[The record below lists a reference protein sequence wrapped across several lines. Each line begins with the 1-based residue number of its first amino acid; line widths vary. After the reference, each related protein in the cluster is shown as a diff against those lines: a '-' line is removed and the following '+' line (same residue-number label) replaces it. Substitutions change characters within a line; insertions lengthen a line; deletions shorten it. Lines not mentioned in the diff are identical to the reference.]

1 MGGKD
6 KRASRKGAVVSKD
19 EFAEYGHDANERH
32 GDDECRDANESR
44 IAGECRDA
52 NEGGIAGE
60 RCGANEGGPVDGERD
75 GRRAAR
81 GGKGSHG
88 GCEIDKNDAAHKKG
102 ATNDG
107 SAVHRGVADGDAVD
121 VAAGNAADV
130 AARATVDVAVAAAGA
145 TVDAAAAAVVT
156 DADVAAG
163 DTADIAVDAAAAS
176 ATVDAAAAAD
186 AVDVAAA
193 GTSTDADA
201 AAAAVATTDATAD
214 DAKARRR
221 AHRAAVR
228 AQLRQQGAFGQQ
240 GSAWGGLPY
249 SDALLQEGLEHARII
264 AEKRINGTPR
274 TAEDWLDNNAE
285 VNLALLAKAGRL
297 ARECLIEAH
306 LDAVYAA
313 TKGYKRLFEAHDLGA
328 EYHRAVRLAVE
339 DSIDK
344 FNLSEGHVLN
354 SWVST
359 NKKPVERRLC
369 ECYAQKTALRSEH
382 EARKYFTIIKA
393 YRKLEDSLQGAR
405 RPTED
410 ELLEALAEYTATRGL
425 GREAMLDILDRGS
438 DGVHRVVFSA
448 ASPRDRE
455 AASASACAS
464 VVPVAKLA
472 AGAAD
477 VVSVVDTIHGA
488 EDAGAEAVAEAGC
501 TARTE
506 NTAEENR
513 VALSAGGVG
522 ATRVA
527 NVAEKQ
533 CAVRIESAAGSASS
547 AGDSVVHD
555 SDALIFRNGV
565 EQDMTP
571 VERAVYRARI
581 APIIDAGARLQTL
594 AKTAEGIRISCGLP
608 MMQADRVRR
617 IELRLRERFVLGGEL
632 GVYSGAETSTWLR
645 QERSRLHSDYWL
657 LDLLA
662 LRLAE
667 MLPKQSAAPKA
678 KAKVKAAPT
687 DAFSPSPSARAMGV
701 SRDDCYSMLL
711 PMAVKTDDLSGKNG
725 NGYAKALWE
734 NKKLS
739 EDAAEKE
746 GCLQAYKEYLENP
759 LAVVRGKMLARVPE
773 EVFPEEDS
781 WRVLLWHFFFDE
793 ATDTEIEEF
802 VAALKDALIHDAAVT
817 GSSEYVVSTA
827 RAYVVKRLLAS
838 AAARGDGWDRALE
851 HMLGLMLCWMF
862 DVECADDE
870 SVAFANDGLLTGGGV
885 ASARKKSKAGRV
897 LSFDAYIVD
906 GPAHIDLEEGRELRV
921 HPWLRPRVGIGHAFE
936 KDECRQLGCRRA
948 EFSGEKAWGVLNL
961 PGQQECLALGANGRA
976 QDPVSR
982 EHAFLLYAGSDSQRK
997 EKGWLAFD
1005 LASTNGTLIARSNA
1019 DGSMSNVIV
1028 GFGANNYADARAL
1041 SFGAACAGDEQLLRE
1056 AARRAGAAV
1065 QMHGACIMPGDTLV
1079 FGFAVVEDA
1088 NGVVSF
1094 GARNGALCLR
1104 VREA

>member
-6 KRASRKGAVVSKD
+6 KRASRKGAAVSKD

-52 NEGGIAGE
+52 NEGGIAAE
-60 RCGANEGGPVDGERD
+60 CCGANEGGPVDGERD

-88 GCEIDKNDAAHKKG
+88 GCEIDKNDAAHEKG

-107 SAVHRGVADGDAVD
+107 SAAHRGAAAGGAVD

-130 AARATVDVAVAAAGA
+130 A
-145 TVDAAAAAVVT
+145 VDAAARAT
-156 DADVAAG
+156 ADV
-163 DTADIAVDAAAAS
+163 AVDAAAAS
-176 ATVDAAAAAD
+176 ATAD
-186 AVDVAAA
+186 AD
-193 GTSTDADA
+193 T
-201 AAAAVATTDATAD
+201 AAVADATTDAAAD

-228 AQLRQQGAFGQQ
+228 AQRRQQGALGQQ
-240 GSAWGGLPY
+240 CSEWGGLPY
-249 SDALLQEGLEHARII
+249 SDALLQEGLEHARVI
-264 AEKRINGTPR
+264 AEKRINGSPR
-274 TAEDWLDNNAE
+274 AAEDWLDNNAE
-285 VNLALLAKAGRL
+285 VKLAMLARAGRL

-313 TKGYKRLFEAHDLGA
+313 TKGYRRLFEAHDLGA

-344 FNLSEGHVLN
+344 FDLSEGHVLN

-448 ASPRDRE
+448 ASPRDRG
-455 AASASACAS
+455 AVSASACAS

-472 AGAAD
+472 ADAAD
-477 VVSVVDTIHGA
+477 VVSVVDTMHGA

-501 TARTE
+501 AARTKS
-506 NTAEENR
+506 TAEENR

-533 CAVRIESAAGSASS
+533 CTVRIESAAGSASMAS
-547 AGDSVVHD
+547 DSVVHD
-555 SDALIFRNGV
+555 SDALIFRNGI

-581 APIIDAGARLQTL
+581 APIIDADARLQTL
-594 AKTAEGIRISCGLP
+594 AKTAEGIRVSCGLP
-608 MMQADRVRR
+608 MMQVDRVRR

-667 MLPKQSAAPKA
+667 MLPKQSTPSKAKTQAKA
-678 KAKVKAAPT
+678 KAKVEFAPA
-687 DAFSPSPSARAMGV
+687 DAFASSSGARIVGV
-701 SRDDCYSMLL
+701 TRDDCYSMLL
-711 PMAVKTDDLSGKNG
+711 PLAVKTDDLSGKNG

-746 GCLQAYKEYLENP
+746 GRLQAYEDYLENP
-759 LAVVRGKMLARVPE
+759 LAVVRANVLAREPGE
-773 EVFPEEDS
+773 AFPEEDS
-781 WRVLLWHFFFDE
+781 WHGLLWHFFFDE

-817 GSSEYVVSTA
+817 GSSEYVASTA

-851 HMLGLMLCWMF
+851 HALGLMLCWMF

-870 SVAFANDGLLTGGGV
+870 SVALANDGLLTGGGV
-885 ASARKKSKAGRV
+885 APSRKKPKAGRV
-897 LSFDAYIVD
+897 LSFDAYVVD
-906 GPAHIDLEEGRELRV
+906 GPARIDLEEGRELRV

-948 EFSGEKAWGVLNL
+948 EFSGEEAWGAMNL
-961 PGQQECLALGANGRA
+961 PGQQECLAGGANGRA

-1005 LASTNGTLIARSNA
+1005 LASTNGTLIVRSNA

-1028 GFGANNYADARAL
+1028 GFGANNYADVRAL

>member
-1 MGGKD
+1 MGSKD
-6 KRASRKGAVVSKD
+6 KRASREGAVVSKD
-19 EFAEYGHDANERH
+19 EFAEYEHGANESH
-32 GDDECRDANESR
+32 GDDECRDANE
-44 IAGECRDA
+44 
-52 NEGGIAGE
+52 
-60 RCGANEGGPVDGERD
+60 DG
-75 GRRAAR
+75 
-81 GGKGSHG
+81 
-88 GCEIDKNDAAHKKG
+88 
-102 ATNDG
+102 
-107 SAVHRGVADGDAVD
+107 
-121 VAAGNAADV
+121 
-130 AARATVDVAVAAAGA
+130 AAAGKA
-145 TVDAAAAAVVT
+145 T
-156 DADVAAG
+156 
-163 DTADIAVDAAAAS
+163 
-176 ATVDAAAAAD
+176 
-186 AVDVAAA
+186 
-193 GTSTDADA
+193 ADA
-201 AAAAVATTDATAD
+201 AAAAGKAKADAAAAED
-214 DAKARRR
+214 ANAKARRR
-221 AHRAAVR
+221 AHRAAIR
-228 AQLRQQGAFGQQ
+228 AQRRQRGAFGQQ
-240 GSAWGGLPY
+240 GSEWGGLPY
-249 SDALLQEGLEHARII
+249 SDALLQEGLEHARVI
-264 AEKRINGTPR
+264 AEKRISGAPR

-382 EARKYFTIIKA
+382 EARKYFAIIKA

-410 ELLEALAEYTATRGL
+410 ELLEALAEHTATRGL
-425 GREAMLDILDRGS
+425 SREAMLDILDRGS
-438 DGVHRVVFSA
+438 DGVHRVAFSA
-448 ASPRDRE
+448 APPCGRG
-455 AASASACAS
+455 AAPAAARAS
-464 VVPVAKLA
+464 VVPAAKLA
-472 AGAAD
+472 AGAMDA
-477 VVSVVDTIHGA
+477 VSVVDTINGA
-488 EDAGAEAVAEAGC
+488 EDADAAGFVDAERARQTSGAETAAVEGCVAGS
-501 TARTE
+501 E
-506 NTAEENR
+506 
-513 VALSAGGVG
+513 G
-522 ATRVA
+522 
-527 NVAEKQ
+527 
-533 CAVRIESAAGSASS
+533 AAGSASMGGEP
-547 AGDSVVHD
+547 AVHD
-555 SDALIFRNGV
+555 SDALIFRNGI

-571 VERAVYRARI
+571 LERAVYKARL
-581 APIIDAGARLQTL
+581 APIVDADARLQTL
-594 AKTAEGIRISCGLP
+594 AKTAEGIRVSCGLP

-667 MLPKQSAAPKA
+667 MLPKQSALSRA
-678 KAKVKAAPT
+678 KTKSTAEAKVNDASAARPQIV
-687 DAFSPSPSARAMGV
+687 GV
-701 SRDDCYSMLL
+701 TRDDCYSMLL

-746 GCLQAYKEYLENP
+746 GCLQAYEEYLENP
-759 LAVVRGKMLARVPE
+759 LVVVRGKMLARVPGE
-773 EVFPEEDS
+773 AFSEEDP
-781 WRVLLWHFFFDE
+781 WHVLLWHFFFDE
-793 ATDTEIEEF
+793 ATDAEIEEF

-817 GSSEYVVSTA
+817 GSSEYVASTA

-838 AAARGDGWDRALE
+838 AAARGDDWNRALE
-851 HMLGLMLCWMF
+851 HALGLMLCWMF

-870 SVAFANDGLLTGGGV
+870 SVALANDGLLTGGGV
-885 ASARKKSKAGRV
+885 APSRKKPKAGRV

-906 GPAHIDLEEGRELRV
+906 GPARIDLEEGRELRV

-948 EFSGEKAWGVLNL
+948 EFSGEKAWGAMNL

-982 EHAFLLYAGSDSQRK
+982 EHALLLYAGSEPQGK
-997 EKGWLAFD
+997 EKGWLVFD
-1005 LASTNGTLIARSNA
+1005 LASTNGTLIVRSNA
-1019 DGSMSNVIV
+1019 DGSMSNVIA

-1041 SFGAACAGDEQLLRE
+1041 SFGPACAGMSCFC
-1056 AARRAGAAV
+1056 ARW
-1065 QMHGACIMPGDTLV
+1065 PGV
-1079 FGFAVVEDA
+1079 RVRRFRCAE
-1088 NGVVSF
+1088 
-1094 GARNGALCLR
+1094 RALCLVIR
-1104 VREA
+1104 SCSALP

>member
-1 MGGKD
+1 M
-6 KRASRKGAVVSKD
+6 RKGAVVSKD
-19 EFAEYGHDANERH
+19 EFAEYEHGANESH
-32 GDDECRDANESR
+32 GDDERRDANE
-44 IAGECRDA
+44 
-52 NEGGIAGE
+52 
-60 RCGANEGGPVDGERD
+60 DG
-75 GRRAAR
+75 
-81 GGKGSHG
+81 
-88 GCEIDKNDAAHKKG
+88 
-102 ATNDG
+102 
-107 SAVHRGVADGDAVD
+107 
-121 VAAGNAADV
+121 VAAGEAAADV
-130 AARATVDVAVAAAGA
+130 AAADDAVAGANAGEGA
-145 TVDAAAAAVVT
+145 NESAAAAE
-156 DADVAAG
+156 
-163 DTADIAVDAAAAS
+163 
-176 ATVDAAAAAD
+176 
-186 AVDVAAA
+186 
-193 GTSTDADA
+193 
-201 AAAAVATTDATAD
+201 

-221 AHRAAVR
+221 AHRAAIR
-228 AQLRQQGAFGQQ
+228 AQRRQRGAFGQQ
-240 GSAWGGLPY
+240 GSEWGGLPY
-249 SDALLQEGLEHARII
+249 SDALLQEGLEHARVI
-264 AEKRINGTPR
+264 AEKRISGAPR

-382 EARKYFTIIKA
+382 EARKYFAIIKA

-410 ELLEALAEYTATRGL
+410 ELLEALAEHTATRGL
-425 GREAMLDILDRGS
+425 SREAMLDILDRGS
-438 DGVHRVVFSA
+438 DGVHRVAFSA
-448 ASPRDRE
+448 ASPCGRG
-455 AASASACAS
+455 AAPAAARAS
-464 VVPVAKLA
+464 VVSAAKLA

-477 VVSVVDTIHGA
+477 AVSVVDTINGA
-488 EDAGAEAVAEAGC
+488 EGADAAGFADAERARRASGAETAAVEGCVAG
-501 TARTE
+501 
-506 NTAEENR
+506 
-513 VALSAGGVG
+513 S
-522 ATRVA
+522 
-527 NVAEKQ
+527 
-533 CAVRIESAAGSASS
+533 ESAAGSASM
-547 AGDSVVHD
+547 GGELVVHD
-555 SDALIFRNGV
+555 SDALIFRNGI

-571 VERAVYRARI
+571 LERAVYKARI
-581 APIIDAGARLQTL
+581 APVIDAAARLQTL
-594 AKTAEGIRISCGLP
+594 AKTAEGIRVSCGLP

-667 MLPKQSAAPKA
+667 MLPKQSAPSRAKTKFTAEA
-678 KAKVKAAPT
+678 KANDGSAARPQT
-687 DAFSPSPSARAMGV
+687 VGV
-701 SRDDCYSMLL
+701 TRDDCYSMLL

-746 GCLQAYKEYLENP
+746 GRLQAYEEYLENP
-759 LAVVRGKMLARVPE
+759 LAVVQGKVLARVPGE
-773 EVFPEEDS
+773 AFSEEDP
-781 WRVLLWHFFFDE
+781 WHVLLWHFFFDE

-817 GSSEYVVSTA
+817 GSSEYVASTA

-851 HMLGLMLCWMF
+851 HALGLMLCWMF

-870 SVAFANDGLLTGGGV
+870 SVALANDGLLTGGGV
-885 ASARKKSKAGRV
+885 APSRKKPKAGRV

-906 GPAHIDLEEGRELRV
+906 GPARIDLEEGRELRV

-948 EFSGEKAWGVLNL
+948 EFSGEKAWGAMNL

-982 EHAFLLYAGSDSQRK
+982 EHALLLYAGSEPQGK
-997 EKGWLAFD
+997 EKGWLVFD
-1005 LASTNGTLIARSNA
+1005 LASTNGTLIVRSNA
-1019 DGSMSNVIV
+1019 DGSMSNVIA

-1041 SFGAACAGDEQLLRE
+1041 SFGPACAGDELLLHE
-1056 AARRAGAAV
+1056 VARRAGAAV
-1065 QMHGACIMPGDTLV
+1065 QMRGACIMSGDTLV
-1079 FGFAVVEDA
+1079 FGFAVMEDA

>member
-1 MGGKD
+1 MSGKD

-19 EFAEYGHDANERH
+19 EFAEYEHGVNERH
-32 GDDECRDANESR
+32 GE
-44 IAGECRDA
+44 GECRDA
-52 NEGGIAGE
+52 NEGAAATAAMVNASAVNDVVAGANVGE
-60 RCGANEGGPVDGERD
+60 GANE
-75 GRRAAR
+75 
-81 GGKGSHG
+81 S
-88 GCEIDKNDAAHKKG
+88 
-102 ATNDG
+102 
-107 SAVHRGVADGDAVD
+107 
-121 VAAGNAADV
+121 
-130 AARATVDVAVAAAGA
+130 
-145 TVDAAAAAVVT
+145 AAAAE
-156 DADVAAG
+156 
-163 DTADIAVDAAAAS
+163 
-176 ATVDAAAAAD
+176 
-186 AVDVAAA
+186 
-193 GTSTDADA
+193 
-201 AAAAVATTDATAD
+201 

-221 AHRAAVR
+221 AYRAAVR
-228 AQLRQQGAFGQQ
+228 AQRRQQGPFGQQ
-240 GSAWGGLPY
+240 GSEWGGLPY
-249 SDALLQEGLEHARII
+249 SDALLQEGLEHARVI
-264 AEKRINGTPR
+264 AEKRISGAPR
-274 TAEDWLDNNAE
+274 AAEDWIDNNAE
-285 VNLALLAKAGRL
+285 VRLAMLAKAGRL

-306 LDAVYAA
+306 LDAAYAA

-344 FNLSEGHVLN
+344 FNLSENHVLN

-382 EARKYFTIIKA
+382 EARKYFAIIKA
-393 YRKLEDSLQGAR
+393 YRKLEDSLQGVR

-425 GREAMLDILDRGS
+425 SREAMLDILDRGS

-448 ASPRDRE
+448 VSPCGRV
-455 AASASACAS
+455 AASAGARAS
-464 VVPVAKLA
+464 VVPAAKLA
-472 AGAAD
+472 VGAAD
-477 VVSVVDTIHGA
+477 VVSVVNTIHDVEGA
-488 EDAGAEAVAEAGC
+488 DVVGSASAAQDRWVLDAEAGAETECVAGFE
-501 TARTE
+501 
-506 NTAEENR
+506 
-513 VALSAGGVG
+513 SAPCFES
-522 ATRVA
+522 AT
-527 NVAEKQ
+527 NVAGTAGLDESEVDAGFVGRAGLTDGTGASTSAKMAN
-533 CAVRIESAAGSASS
+533 AVNSSALGDAKTVAGSASM
-547 AGDSVVHD
+547 GGESVVHD
-555 SDALIFRNGV
+555 SDALIFRNGI

-571 VERAVYRARI
+571 VERSVYRARI
-581 APIIDAGARLQTL
+581 APVIDVDARLQTL
-594 AKTAEGIRISCGLP
+594 AKTAEGIRVSCGLP

-667 MLPKQSAAPKA
+667 MLPKQSATPKA
-678 KAKVKAAPT
+678 KATPG
-687 DAFSPSPSARAMGV
+687 DASSPSARVMGV
-701 SRDDCYSMLL
+701 TRDDCYSMLL
-711 PMAVKTDDLSGKNG
+711 PLAVKTDDLSGKNG

-746 GCLQAYKEYLENP
+746 GRLQVYEDYLENP
-759 LAVVRGKMLARVPE
+759 LAAVRANVLARVPGE
-773 EVFPEEDS
+773 AFPEEDS
-781 WRVLLWHFFFDE
+781 WHVLLWHFFFDE

-817 GSSEYVVSTA
+817 GSSEYVASTA
-827 RAYVVKRLLAS
+827 RAYVVKRLLTS

-851 HMLGLMLCWMF
+851 HALGLMLCWMF

-870 SVAFANDGLLTGGGV
+870 SVALANDGLLTGGGV
-885 ASARKKSKAGRV
+885 APSRGRPKAGRV

-906 GPAHIDLEEGRELRV
+906 GPARIDLEEGRELRV

-948 EFSGEKAWGVLNL
+948 EFSGEEAWGAMNL

-982 EHAFLLYAGSDSQRK
+982 EHALVLYTGNEPQEK

-1005 LASTNGTLIARSNA
+1005 LTSTNGTLIVRSNA
-1019 DGSMSNVIV
+1019 DGSVSNVVV

-1041 SFGAACAGDEQLLRE
+1041 SFGSACSGDEQLLRE
-1056 AARRAGAAV
+1056 VARRAGASV
-1065 QMHGACIMPGDTLV
+1065 QTHGACIMPGDTLV
-1079 FGFAVVEDA
+1079 FGFAVVEDV
-1088 NGVVSF
+1088 NGAVSF

>member
-1 MGGKD
+1 MDSKD
-6 KRASRKGAVVSKD
+6 KKASREGAVVSKD
-19 EFAEYGHDANERH
+19 EFAEYEHGANESH
-32 GDDECRDANESR
+32 GDDECRDANE
-44 IAGECRDA
+44 D
-52 NEGGIAGE
+52 
-60 RCGANEGGPVDGERD
+60 GA
-75 GRRAAR
+75 
-81 GGKGSHG
+81 
-88 GCEIDKNDAAHKKG
+88 
-102 ATNDG
+102 
-107 SAVHRGVADGDAVD
+107 
-121 VAAGNAADV
+121 AAGKAAADV
-130 AARATVDVAVAAAGA
+130 AAAAGKAASDVATADGAVAGA
-145 TVDAAAAAVVT
+145 NAGEGANESAAAAE
-156 DADVAAG
+156 
-163 DTADIAVDAAAAS
+163 
-176 ATVDAAAAAD
+176 
-186 AVDVAAA
+186 
-193 GTSTDADA
+193 
-201 AAAAVATTDATAD
+201 

-221 AHRAAVR
+221 AHRATIR
-228 AQLRQQGAFGQQ
+228 AQRRQRGAFGQQ
-240 GSAWGGLPY
+240 GSEWGGLPY
-249 SDALLQEGLEHARII
+249 SDALLQEGLEHARVI
-264 AEKRINGTPR
+264 AEKRISGAPR

-382 EARKYFTIIKA
+382 EARKYFAIIKA
-393 YRKLEDSLQGAR
+393 YRKLEDLLQGAR

-410 ELLEALAEYTATRGL
+410 ELLEALAEHTATRGL
-425 GREAMLDILDRGS
+425 SREAMLDILDRGS
-438 DGVHRVVFSA
+438 DGVHRVAFSA
-448 ASPRDRE
+448 APPCGRG
-455 AASASACAS
+455 AAPAAARAS
-464 VVPVAKLA
+464 VVPAAKLA

-477 VVSVVDTIHGA
+477 AVSVVDTINGA
-488 EDAGAEAVAEAGC
+488 EDADAAGFADAERARRASGAETAAAEGYVAGSEG
-501 TARTE
+501 
-506 NTAEENR
+506 
-513 VALSAGGVG
+513 
-522 ATRVA
+522 
-527 NVAEKQ
+527 
-533 CAVRIESAAGSASS
+533 AAGSASM
-547 AGDSVVHD
+547 GGEPVVHD
-555 SDALIFRNGV
+555 SDALIFRNGI

-571 VERAVYRARI
+571 LERAVYKARL
-581 APIIDAGARLQTL
+581 APIVDADAHLQTL
-594 AKTAEGIRISCGLP
+594 AKTAEGIRVSCGLP

-667 MLPKQSAAPKA
+667 MLPKQSAPSRAKTKSTVEA
-678 KAKVKAAPT
+678 KANDASAARPQT
-687 DAFSPSPSARAMGV
+687 VGV
-701 SRDDCYSMLL
+701 TRDDCYSMLL
-711 PMAVKTDDLSGKNG
+711 SMAVKTDDLSGKNG

-746 GCLQAYKEYLENP
+746 GCLQAYEEYLENP
-759 LAVVRGKMLARVPE
+759 LAVVQGKMLARVPGE
-773 EVFPEEDS
+773 ALSEEDP
-781 WRVLLWHFFFDE
+781 WHMLLWHFFFDE

-802 VAALKDALIHDAAVT
+802 VAALKGALIHDAAVT
-817 GSSEYVVSTA
+817 GSSEYVASTA

-851 HMLGLMLCWMF
+851 HALGLMLCWMF

-870 SVAFANDGLLTGGGV
+870 SVALANDGLLTGGGV

-906 GPAHIDLEEGRELRV
+906 GPTHIDLEEGRELRV

-936 KDECRQLGCRRA
+936 KDECRQLGCRRV
-948 EFSGEKAWGVLNL
+948 EFSGEEVWGVLNL

-1005 LASTNGTLIARSNA
+1005 LASTNGTLIVRSNA
-1019 DGSMSNVIV
+1019 DGSMSNVIA

-1041 SFGAACAGDEQLLRE
+1041 SFGPACAGDELLLRE
-1056 AARRAGAAV
+1056 AARRAGAAI

>member
-1 MGGKD
+1 MAPFFKTLALAFLAAVLSSVKRYEHLTRAFNRFSCDVWHAAQITMDGKD
-6 KRASRKGAVVSKD
+6 KKASREGAVVSKD
-19 EFAEYGHDANERH
+19 EFAEYGHGANESH
-32 GDDECRDANESR
+32 GDDECCDANE
-44 IAGECRDA
+44 
-52 NEGGIAGE
+52 
-60 RCGANEGGPVDGERD
+60 DG
-75 GRRAAR
+75 
-81 GGKGSHG
+81 
-88 GCEIDKNDAAHKKG
+88 
-102 ATNDG
+102 
-107 SAVHRGVADGDAVD
+107 
-121 VAAGNAADV
+121 
-130 AARATVDVAVAAAGA
+130 AAAGK
-145 TVDAAAAAVVT
+145 
-156 DADVAAG
+156 
-163 DTADIAVDAAAAS
+163 AAS
-176 ATVDAAAAAD
+176 
-186 AVDVAAA
+186 DVAAA
-193 GTSTDADA
+193 AGKAAADA
-201 AAAAVATTDATAD
+201 AAADDAVVGANVGEGANESAAAD
-214 DAKARRR
+214 EDAKARRR
-221 AHRAAVR
+221 AHRAAIR
-228 AQLRQQGAFGQQ
+228 AQRRQRGAFGQQ
-240 GSAWGGLPY
+240 GSEWGGLPY
-249 SDALLQEGLEHARII
+249 SDALLQEGLEHARVI
-264 AEKRINGTPR
+264 AEKRISGAPR

-313 TKGYKRLFEAHDLGA
+313 TKGYKRLFEAHDLGT

-382 EARKYFTIIKA
+382 EARKYFAIIKA

-410 ELLEALAEYTATRGL
+410 ELLEALAEHTATRGL
-425 GREAMLDILDRGS
+425 SRKAMLDILDRGS
-438 DGVHRVVFSA
+438 DGVHRVAFSA
-448 ASPRDRE
+448 APPCGRGVAP
-455 AASASACAS
+455 AAARAS
-464 VVPVAKLA
+464 VVSAAKLA

-477 VVSVVDTIHGA
+477 AVSVVDTINGA
-488 EDAGAEAVAEAGC
+488 EDADAVGFADAERARRASDAETAAVEGCVAGS
-501 TARTE
+501 E
-506 NTAEENR
+506 
-513 VALSAGGVG
+513 G
-522 ATRVA
+522 
-527 NVAEKQ
+527 
-533 CAVRIESAAGSASS
+533 AAGSASM
-547 AGDSVVHD
+547 GGEPVVHD
-555 SDALIFRNGV
+555 SDALIFRNGI

-571 VERAVYRARI
+571 LERAVYKARI
-581 APIIDAGARLQTL
+581 APIVDADASLQTL
-594 AKTAEGIRISCGLP
+594 AKTAEGIRVSCGLP

-617 IELRLRERFVLGGEL
+617 LELRLRERFVLGGEL

-667 MLPKQSAAPKA
+667 MLPKQSALSRA
-678 KAKVKAAPT
+678 KTKSTVEAKVNDASAARPQT
-687 DAFSPSPSARAMGV
+687 VGV
-701 SRDDCYSMLL
+701 TRDDCYSMLL
-711 PMAVKTDDLSGKNG
+711 PTAVKTDDLSGKNG

-746 GCLQAYKEYLENP
+746 DCLQAYEEYLENP
-759 LAVVRGKMLARVPE
+759 LAVVRGKMLARVPGE
-773 EVFPEEDS
+773 AFSEEDP

-817 GSSEYVVSTA
+817 GSSEYVASTA
-827 RAYVVKRLLAS
+827 RAYVVKRLLTS
-838 AAARGDGWDRALE
+838 AAARGDDWDRVLE
-851 HMLGLMLCWMF
+851 HALGLMLCWMF

-870 SVAFANDGLLTGGGV
+870 SVAIANDGLLTGGGV
-885 ASARKKSKAGRV
+885 APSRKKPKAGRV

-906 GPAHIDLEEGRELRV
+906 GPARIDLEEGRELRV

-948 EFSGEKAWGVLNL
+948 EFSGEKAWGAMNL

-982 EHAFLLYAGSDSQRK
+982 EHALLLYAGSEPQGK
-997 EKGWLAFD
+997 EKGWLVFD
-1005 LASTNGTLIARSNA
+1005 LASTNGTLIVRSNA
-1019 DGSMSNVIV
+1019 DGSMSNVIA

-1041 SFGAACAGDEQLLRE
+1041 SFGPACAGDELLLRE
-1056 AARRAGAAV
+1056 VARRAGAAV
-1065 QMHGACIMPGDTLV
+1065 QMRGACIMPGDTLV
-1079 FGFAVVEDA
+1079 FGFAVMEDA

>member
-1 MGGKD
+1 MENGREVFWKMGKGCRRAACCAPYNGRKD
-6 KRASRKGAVVSKD
+6 KKASRKGVVVSKD
-19 EFAEYGHDANERH
+19 EFAEYEHDANERH
-32 GDDECRDANESR
+32 GEGDRRDANES
-44 IAGECRDA
+44 
-52 NEGGIAGE
+52 
-60 RCGANEGGPVDGERD
+60 
-75 GRRAAR
+75 
-81 GGKGSHG
+81 
-88 GCEIDKNDAAHKKG
+88 
-102 ATNDG
+102 
-107 SAVHRGVADGDAVD
+107 
-121 VAAGNAADV
+121 
-130 AARATVDVAVAAAGA
+130 
-145 TVDAAAAAVVT
+145 AAAAE
-156 DADVAAG
+156 
-163 DTADIAVDAAAAS
+163 
-176 ATVDAAAAAD
+176 
-186 AVDVAAA
+186 
-193 GTSTDADA
+193 
-201 AAAAVATTDATAD
+201 
-214 DAKARRR
+214 DAKVRRR
-221 AHRAAVR
+221 AHRAAIR
-228 AQLRQQGAFGQQ
+228 AQRRQRGTFGQQ
-240 GSAWGGLPY
+240 GSEWGGLPY
-249 SDALLQEGLEHARII
+249 SDALLQEGLEHARVI
-264 AEKRINGTPR
+264 AEKRISGAPR

-306 LDAVYAA
+306 LDAAYAA
-313 TKGYKRLFEAHDLGA
+313 TRGYKRLFEAHDLGA

-354 SWVST
+354 SWVLT

-382 EARKYFTIIKA
+382 EARKYFAIIKA

-410 ELLEALAEYTATRGL
+410 ELLEALAEHTATRGL
-425 GREAMLDILDRGS
+425 SREAMLDILDRGS

-448 ASPRDRE
+448 APPCGRG
-455 AASASACAS
+455 AAPAAARAS
-464 VVPVAKLA
+464 VVPAAKLA

-477 VVSVVDTIHGA
+477 AVSVVGTINGA
-488 EDAGAEAVAEAGC
+488 EDADAAGFADAERARRASGAETAAVEGCVAGS
-501 TARTE
+501 E
-506 NTAEENR
+506 
-513 VALSAGGVG
+513 G
-522 ATRVA
+522 
-527 NVAEKQ
+527 
-533 CAVRIESAAGSASS
+533 AAGSASMG
-547 AGDSVVHD
+547 AEPVVHD
-555 SDALIFRNGV
+555 SDALIFRNGI

-571 VERAVYRARI
+571 LERAVYKARL
-581 APIIDAGARLQTL
+581 APIVDADAHLQTL
-594 AKTAEGIRISCGLP
+594 AKTAEGIRVSCGLP
-608 MMQADRVRR
+608 MIQADRVRR

-667 MLPKQSAAPKA
+667 MFPKQSAPSRARAKSTVEA
-678 KAKVKAAPT
+678 KANDGSAARPQT
-687 DAFSPSPSARAMGV
+687 VGV
-701 SRDDCYSMLL
+701 TRDDCYSMLL

-746 GCLQAYKEYLENP
+746 GCLQAYEEYLENP
-759 LAVVRGKMLARVPE
+759 LAVVQGKMLARVPGE
-773 EVFPEEDS
+773 AFSEEDP
-781 WRVLLWHFFFDE
+781 WHMLLWHFFFDE

-817 GSSEYVVSTA
+817 GSSEYVASTA
-827 RAYVVKRLLAS
+827 RAYVVKRLLTS
-838 AAARGDGWDRALE
+838 AAVRGDGWNRALE
-851 HMLGLMLCWMF
+851 HALGLMLCWMF

-870 SVAFANDGLLTGGGV
+870 SVALANDGLLTGGGV
-885 ASARKKSKAGRV
+885 APSRKKSKAGRV

-906 GPAHIDLEEGRELRV
+906 GPARIDLEEGRELRV

-948 EFSGEKAWGVLNL
+948 EFSGEKAWGAINL

-982 EHAFLLYAGSDSQRK
+982 EHAFLLYAGSEPQGK
-997 EKGWLAFD
+997 EKGWLVFD
-1005 LASTNGTLIARSNA
+1005 LASTNGTLIVRSNA
-1019 DGSMSNVIV
+1019 DGSMSNVIA

-1041 SFGAACAGDEQLLRE
+1041 SFGPACAGDELLLRE
-1056 AARRAGAAV
+1056 VARRAGAVV
-1065 QMHGACIMPGDTLV
+1065 QMRGTCIMPGDTLV

-1094 GARNGALCLR
+1094 GARNGALCLC

>member
-1 MGGKD
+1 MDSKD
-6 KRASRKGAVVSKD
+6 KKALREGAVVSKD
-19 EFAEYGHDANERH
+19 EFAEYEHGANESH
-32 GDDECRDANESR
+32 GDDERRDANE
-44 IAGECRDA
+44 
-52 NEGGIAGE
+52 
-60 RCGANEGGPVDGERD
+60 DG
-75 GRRAAR
+75 
-81 GGKGSHG
+81 
-88 GCEIDKNDAAHKKG
+88 
-102 ATNDG
+102 
-107 SAVHRGVADGDAVD
+107 
-121 VAAGNAADV
+121 
-130 AARATVDVAVAAAGA
+130 AAAGK
-145 TVDAAAAAVVT
+145 AA
-156 DADVAAG
+156 
-163 DTADIAVDAAAAS
+163 
-176 ATVDAAAAAD
+176 
-186 AVDVAAA
+186 
-193 GTSTDADA
+193 ADA
-201 AAAAVATTDATAD
+201 AAAAAVAAADAAAAD
-214 DAKARRR
+214 DAVAGANAGEGANESAADEDAKARRR
-221 AHRAAVR
+221 AHRAAIR
-228 AQLRQQGAFGQQ
+228 AQRRQRGAFGQQ
-240 GSAWGGLPY
+240 GSEWGCLPY
-249 SDALLQEGLEHARII
+249 SDALLQEGLEHARVI
-264 AEKRINGTPR
+264 AEKRISGAPR

-382 EARKYFTIIKA
+382 EARKYFAIIKA

-410 ELLEALAEYTATRGL
+410 ELLEALAEHTATRGL
-425 GREAMLDILDRGS
+425 SRKAMLDILDRGS
-438 DGVHRVVFSA
+438 DGVHRVAFSA
-448 ASPRDRE
+448 APPCGRG
-455 AASASACAS
+455 AAPAAARAS
-464 VVPVAKLA
+464 VVPAAKLA
-472 AGAAD
+472 AGAMD
-477 VVSVVDTIHGA
+477 IVSVVGTINGA
-488 EDAGAEAVAEAGC
+488 EDADAAGFADAERARRASGAETAAV
-501 TARTE
+501 
-506 NTAEENR
+506 
-513 VALSAGGVG
+513 
-522 ATRVA
+522 
-527 NVAEKQ
+527 
-533 CAVRIESAAGSASS
+533 GSASM
-547 AGDSVVHD
+547 GGEPVVHD
-555 SDALIFRNGV
+555 SDALIFRNGI

-571 VERAVYRARI
+571 LERAVYKARL
-581 APIIDAGARLQTL
+581 APIVDADVRLQTL
-594 AKTAEGIRISCGLP
+594 AKTAEGIRVSCGLP
-608 MMQADRVRR
+608 MTQADRVRR

-667 MLPKQSAAPKA
+667 MFPKQSALSGAKTKSTAEA
-678 KAKVKAAPT
+678 KANDSSAARPQT
-687 DAFSPSPSARAMGV
+687 VGV
-701 SRDDCYSMLL
+701 TRDDCYSMLL

-746 GCLQAYKEYLENP
+746 GRLQAYEEYLENP
-759 LAVVRGKMLARVPE
+759 LAVVRGKMLARVPGE
-773 EVFPEEDS
+773 AFSEEDP
-781 WRVLLWHFFFDE
+781 WHVLLWHFFFDE

-817 GSSEYVVSTA
+817 GSSEYVASTA

-838 AAARGDGWDRALE
+838 AAARGDDWDRALE
-851 HMLGLMLCWMF
+851 HALGLMLCWMF

-870 SVAFANDGLLTGGGV
+870 SVALANDGLLTGGGV
-885 ASARKKSKAGRV
+885 APSRKKPKAGRV

-906 GPAHIDLEEGRELRV
+906 GPARIDLEEGRELRV

-948 EFSGEKAWGVLNL
+948 EFSGEKAWGAMNL

-982 EHAFLLYAGSDSQRK
+982 EHALLLYAGSEPQGK
-997 EKGWLAFD
+997 EKGWLVFD
-1005 LASTNGTLIARSNA
+1005 LASTNGTLIVRSNA
-1019 DGSMSNVIV
+1019 DGSMSNVIA

-1041 SFGAACAGDEQLLRE
+1041 SFGPACAGDELLLRE
-1056 AARRAGAAV
+1056 VARRAGAVV
-1065 QMHGACIMPGDTLV
+1065 QMRGACIMPGDTLV
-1079 FGFAVVEDA
+1079 FGFAVMEDA

>member
-1 MGGKD
+1 M
-6 KRASRKGAVVSKD
+6 SKD
-19 EFAEYGHDANERH
+19 EFAEYEHGANESH
-32 GDDECRDANESR
+32 GDDECRDANE
-44 IAGECRDA
+44 D
-52 NEGGIAGE
+52 
-60 RCGANEGGPVDGERD
+60 GA
-75 GRRAAR
+75 
-81 GGKGSHG
+81 
-88 GCEIDKNDAAHKKG
+88 
-102 ATNDG
+102 
-107 SAVHRGVADGDAVD
+107 
-121 VAAGNAADV
+121 AAGKAKADV
-130 AARATVDVAVAAAGA
+130 AAADDAVAGANAGEGA
-145 TVDAAAAAVVT
+145 NE
-156 DADVAAG
+156 
-163 DTADIAVDAAAAS
+163 S
-176 ATVDAAAAAD
+176 AAAD
-186 AVDVAAA
+186 E
-193 GTSTDADA
+193 G
-201 AAAAVATTDATAD
+201 
-214 DAKARRR
+214 AKARRR
-221 AHRAAVR
+221 AHRAAIR
-228 AQLRQQGAFGQQ
+228 AQRRQRGAFGQQ
-240 GSAWGGLPY
+240 GSEWGGLPY
-249 SDALLQEGLEHARII
+249 SDALLQEGLEHARVI
-264 AEKRINGTPR
+264 AEKRINGAPR

-382 EARKYFTIIKA
+382 EARKYFAIIKA

-410 ELLEALAEYTATRGL
+410 ELLEALAEHTATRGL
-425 GREAMLDILDRGS
+425 SREAMLDILDRGS
-438 DGVHRVVFSA
+438 DGVHRVAFSA
-448 ASPRDRE
+448 APPCGRG
-455 AASASACAS
+455 AAPAAARAS
-464 VVPVAKLA
+464 VVPAAKLA
-472 AGAAD
+472 AGAMDA
-477 VVSVVDTIHGA
+477 VSVVDTINGA
-488 EDAGAEAVAEAGC
+488 EDADAAGFVDAERARRASGAETAAVEGCVAGS
-501 TARTE
+501 E
-506 NTAEENR
+506 
-513 VALSAGGVG
+513 G
-522 ATRVA
+522 
-527 NVAEKQ
+527 
-533 CAVRIESAAGSASS
+533 AAGSASMGGEP
-547 AGDSVVHD
+547 AVHD
-555 SDALIFRNGV
+555 SDALIFRNGI

-571 VERAVYRARI
+571 LERAVYKARL
-581 APIIDAGARLQTL
+581 APIVDADARLQTL
-594 AKTAEGIRISCGLP
+594 AKTAEGIRVSCGLP

-667 MLPKQSAAPKA
+667 MLPKQSAPSKA
-678 KAKVKAAPT
+678 KAKSAVEAKVNDASAARPQT
-687 DAFSPSPSARAMGV
+687 VGV
-701 SRDDCYSMLL
+701 TRDDCYSMLL

-746 GCLQAYKEYLENP
+746 GCLQAYEEYLENP
-759 LAVVRGKMLARVPE
+759 LAVVRGKMLARVPGE
-773 EVFPEEDS
+773 AFSEEDP
-781 WRVLLWHFFFDE
+781 WHVLLWHFFFDE
-793 ATDTEIEEF
+793 ATDAEIEEF
-802 VAALKDALIHDAAVT
+802 VAVLKGALIHDAAVT
-817 GSSEYVVSTA
+817 GSSEYVASTA

-838 AAARGDGWDRALE
+838 AAARGDDWDRALE
-851 HMLGLMLCWMF
+851 HALGLMLRWMF

-870 SVAFANDGLLTGGGV
+870 SVALANDGLLTGGGV
-885 ASARKKSKAGRV
+885 APSRKKPKAGRV

-906 GPAHIDLEEGRELRV
+906 GPARIDLEEGRELRV
-921 HPWLRPRVGIGHAFE
+921 HPWLRLRVGIGHAFE

-948 EFSGEKAWGVLNL
+948 EFSGEKAWGAMNL

-982 EHAFLLYAGSDSQRK
+982 EHALLLYAGSEPQGK
-997 EKGWLAFD
+997 EKGWLVFD
-1005 LASTNGTLIARSNA
+1005 LASTNGTLIVRSNA
-1019 DGSMSNVIV
+1019 DGSMSNVIA

-1041 SFGAACAGDEQLLRE
+1041 SFGPACAGDELLLRE
-1056 AARRAGAAV
+1056 VVRRAGAVV
-1065 QMHGACIMPGDTLV
+1065 QMRGTCIMPGDTLV
-1079 FGFAVVEDA
+1079 FGFAVMEDA

>member
-1 MGGKD
+1 MAPFFKILALVFLAAVLSSVKRYEHLTRAFNRFSCGVWPAAQITIDSKGK
-6 KRASRKGAVVSKD
+6 KASWEGAVVSKD
-19 EFAEYGHDANERH
+19 EFAEYEHGANESH
-32 GDDECRDANESR
+32 GDDERRDANE
-44 IAGECRDA
+44 
-52 NEGGIAGE
+52 
-60 RCGANEGGPVDGERD
+60 DG
-75 GRRAAR
+75 
-81 GGKGSHG
+81 
-88 GCEIDKNDAAHKKG
+88 
-102 ATNDG
+102 
-107 SAVHRGVADGDAVD
+107 
-121 VAAGNAADV
+121 
-130 AARATVDVAVAAAGA
+130 AAAGKA
-145 TVDAAAAAVVT
+145 
-156 DADVAAG
+156 
-163 DTADIAVDAAAAS
+163 TAD
-176 ATVDAAAAAD
+176 AT
-186 AVDVAAA
+186 
-193 GTSTDADA
+193 
-201 AAAAVATTDATAD
+201 AAAAVAAADVATAD
-214 DAKARRR
+214 GAVAGANAGEGANESAAAAEGAKARRR

-228 AQLRQQGAFGQQ
+228 AQRRQQGSFGQQ
-240 GSAWGGLPY
+240 GSEWGGLPY
-249 SDALLQEGLEHARII
+249 SDALLQEGLEHARVI
-264 AEKRINGTPR
+264 AEKRISGAPR

-313 TKGYKRLFEAHDLGA
+313 TKGHKRLFEAHDLGA

-344 FNLSEGHVLN
+344 FNLSKGHVLN

-382 EARKYFTIIKA
+382 EARKYFAIIKA

-410 ELLEALAEYTATRGL
+410 ELLEALAEHTATRGL
-425 GREAMLDILDRGS
+425 SREAMLDILDRGS
-438 DGVHRVVFSA
+438 DGVHRVTFSA
-448 ASPRDRE
+448 ASLCGRG
-455 AASASACAS
+455 AAPAAARAS
-464 VVPVAKLA
+464 VVPAAKLA
-472 AGAAD
+472 AGAMD
-477 VVSVVDTIHGA
+477 IVSVVDTINGA
-488 EDAGAEAVAEAGC
+488 EDADAERARRASGAETAAVEGCVAGS
-501 TARTE
+501 E
-506 NTAEENR
+506 
-513 VALSAGGVG
+513 G
-522 ATRVA
+522 
-527 NVAEKQ
+527 
-533 CAVRIESAAGSASS
+533 AAGSASMD
-547 AGDSVVHD
+547 GEPVVHD
-555 SDALIFRNGV
+555 FDALIFRNGI

-571 VERAVYRARI
+571 LERAVYKARL
-581 APIIDAGARLQTL
+581 APIVDADAHLQTL
-594 AKTAEGIRISCGLP
+594 AKTAEGIRASCGLP

-667 MLPKQSAAPKA
+667 MLPKQSAPSRAKTKSTVEA
-678 KAKVKAAPT
+678 KANDASAARPQT
-687 DAFSPSPSARAMGV
+687 VGV
-701 SRDDCYSMLL
+701 TRDDCYSMLL
-711 PMAVKTDDLSGKNG
+711 PTAVKTDDLSGKNG

-746 GCLQAYKEYLENP
+746 GCLQAYEEYLENP
-759 LAVVRGKMLARVPE
+759 LAVVRGKMLARVPGE
-773 EVFPEEDS
+773 AFSEEDP
-781 WRVLLWHFFFDE
+781 WHMLLWHFFFDE

-817 GSSEYVVSTA
+817 GSNEYVASTA

-851 HMLGLMLCWMF
+851 HALGLMLCWMF

-870 SVAFANDGLLTGGGV
+870 SVALANDGLLTGGGV
-885 ASARKKSKAGRV
+885 APSRKKPKAGRV

-906 GPAHIDLEEGRELRV
+906 GPARIDLEEGRELRV

-948 EFSGEKAWGVLNL
+948 EFSGEKAWGAMNL

-982 EHAFLLYAGSDSQRK
+982 EHALLLYAGSEPQGK
-997 EKGWLAFD
+997 EKGWLVFD
-1005 LASTNGTLIARSNA
+1005 LASTNGTLIVRSNA
-1019 DGSMSNVIV
+1019 DGSMSNVIA

-1041 SFGAACAGDEQLLRE
+1041 SFGPACAGDELLLRE
-1056 AARRAGAAV
+1056 VARRAGAVV
-1065 QMHGACIMPGDTLV
+1065 QMCGSCIMPGDTLV
-1079 FGFAVVEDA
+1079 FGFAVMEDA

>member
-1 MGGKD
+1 MGSKD
-6 KRASRKGAVVSKD
+6 KKASREGAVVSKD
-19 EFAEYGHDANERH
+19 EFAEYEHGANESH
-32 GDDECRDANESR
+32 GDDECRDANE
-44 IAGECRDA
+44 
-52 NEGGIAGE
+52 
-60 RCGANEGGPVDGERD
+60 DG
-75 GRRAAR
+75 
-81 GGKGSHG
+81 
-88 GCEIDKNDAAHKKG
+88 
-102 ATNDG
+102 
-107 SAVHRGVADGDAVD
+107 
-121 VAAGNAADV
+121 
-130 AARATVDVAVAAAGA
+130 AAAGEA
-145 TVDAAAAAVVT
+145 T
-156 DADVAAG
+156 
-163 DTADIAVDAAAAS
+163 
-176 ATVDAAAAAD
+176 
-186 AVDVAAA
+186 
-193 GTSTDADA
+193 ADA
-201 AAAAVATTDATAD
+201 AAAAGKAAADVATAD
-214 DAKARRR
+214 DAVAGANAGEGANESVAAAEDAKARRR
-221 AHRAAVR
+221 AHRAAIR
-228 AQLRQQGAFGQQ
+228 AQRRQRGTFGQQ
-240 GSAWGGLPY
+240 DSEWGGLPY
-249 SDALLQEGLEHARII
+249 SDALLQEGLEHARVI
-264 AEKRINGTPR
+264 AEKRISGAPR

-382 EARKYFTIIKA
+382 EARKYFAIIKA

-410 ELLEALAEYTATRGL
+410 ELLEALAEHTATRGL
-425 GREAMLDILDRGS
+425 SREAMLDILDRGS
-438 DGVHRVVFSA
+438 DGVHRVAFSA
-448 ASPRDRE
+448 APPCGRG
-455 AASASACAS
+455 AAPAAARAS
-464 VVPVAKLA
+464 VVPAAKLA
-472 AGAAD
+472 AGAMD
-477 VVSVVDTIHGA
+477 IVGVVDTINGA
-488 EDAGAEAVAEAGC
+488 EDADAAGFADAERARRASGAETAAVEGCVAGS
-501 TARTE
+501 E
-506 NTAEENR
+506 
-513 VALSAGGVG
+513 G
-522 ATRVA
+522 
-527 NVAEKQ
+527 
-533 CAVRIESAAGSASS
+533 AAGSASM
-547 AGDSVVHD
+547 GGEPVVHD
-555 SDALIFRNGV
+555 SDALIFRNGI

-571 VERAVYRARI
+571 LERAVYKARI
-581 APIIDAGARLQTL
+581 APVIDADVRLQTL
-594 AKTAEGIRISCGLP
+594 AKTAEGIRVSCGLP

-667 MLPKQSAAPKA
+667 MLPKQSAPSRA
-678 KAKVKAAPT
+678 KTKSTVEAKVNDASAARPQT
-687 DAFSPSPSARAMGV
+687 VGV
-701 SRDDCYSMLL
+701 TRDDCYSMLL

-746 GCLQAYKEYLENP
+746 GCLQAYEEYLENP
-759 LAVVRGKMLARVPE
+759 LAVVQGKMLARVPGE
-773 EVFPEEDS
+773 AFSEEDP
-781 WRVLLWHFFFDE
+781 WHMLLWHFFFDE

-802 VAALKDALIHDAAVT
+802 VAALKAALIHDAAVT
-817 GSSEYVVSTA
+817 GSSEYVASTA

-851 HMLGLMLCWMF
+851 HALGLMLCWMF

-870 SVAFANDGLLTGGGV
+870 SVALANDGLLTGGGV
-885 ASARKKSKAGRV
+885 APSCKKPKAGRV

-906 GPAHIDLEEGRELRV
+906 GPARIDLEEGRELRV

-948 EFSGEKAWGVLNL
+948 EFSGEKAWGAMNL

-982 EHAFLLYAGSDSQRK
+982 EHALLLYAGSEPQGK
-997 EKGWLAFD
+997 EKGWLVFD
-1005 LASTNGTLIARSNA
+1005 LASTNGTLIVRSNA
-1019 DGSMSNVIV
+1019 DGSMSNVIA

-1041 SFGAACAGDEQLLRE
+1041 SFGPACAGDELLLRE

-1065 QMHGACIMPGDTLV
+1065 QMRGACIMSGDTLV
-1079 FGFAVVEDA
+1079 FGFAVMEDA

>member
-1 MGGKD
+1 MAPFFKILALVFLAAVLSSVKRCEHLTRAFNRFSCSVWLAAQITMDSKD
-6 KRASRKGAVVSKD
+6 KKASRKGAVVSKD
-19 EFAEYGHDANERH
+19 EFAEYEHGANESH
-32 GDDECRDANESR
+32 GEDECRDANE
-44 IAGECRDA
+44 
-52 NEGGIAGE
+52 
-60 RCGANEGGPVDGERD
+60 DG
-75 GRRAAR
+75 
-81 GGKGSHG
+81 
-88 GCEIDKNDAAHKKG
+88 
-102 ATNDG
+102 
-107 SAVHRGVADGDAVD
+107 
-121 VAAGNAADV
+121 
-130 AARATVDVAVAAAGA
+130 AAAGK
-145 TVDAAAAAVVT
+145 AA
-156 DADVAAG
+156 
-163 DTADIAVDAAAAS
+163 
-176 ATVDAAAAAD
+176 
-186 AVDVAAA
+186 
-193 GTSTDADA
+193 ADA
-201 AAAAVATTDATAD
+201 AAADDAVAGANAGEG
-214 DAKARRR
+214 AKARRR
-221 AHRAAVR
+221 AHRAAIR
-228 AQLRQQGAFGQQ
+228 TQRRQRGSFGQQ
-240 GSAWGGLPY
+240 GSEWGGLPY
-249 SDALLQEGLEHARII
+249 SDALLQKGLEHARVI
-264 AEKRINGTPR
+264 AEKRISGAPR

-382 EARKYFTIIKA
+382 EARKYFAIIKA

-410 ELLEALAEYTATRGL
+410 ELLEALAEHTATRGL
-425 GREAMLDILDRGS
+425 GRKAMLDILDRGS
-438 DGVHRVVFSA
+438 DGVHRVTFFA
-448 ASPRDRE
+448 APPCGRG
-455 AASASACAS
+455 AAPAAARAS
-464 VVPVAKLA
+464 VVPAAKLA

-477 VVSVVDTIHGA
+477 AVSVVDTINGA
-488 EDAGAEAVAEAGC
+488 EDADAAGFAGAEGFADAERARRVSGAETAAVEGCVAGS
-501 TARTE
+501 E
-506 NTAEENR
+506 
-513 VALSAGGVG
+513 G
-522 ATRVA
+522 
-527 NVAEKQ
+527 
-533 CAVRIESAAGSASS
+533 AAGSASM
-547 AGDSVVHD
+547 GGEPVVHD
-555 SDALIFRNGV
+555 SDALIFRNGI

-571 VERAVYRARI
+571 LERAVYKARI
-581 APIIDAGARLQTL
+581 APIVDADARLQTL
-594 AKTAEGIRISCGLP
+594 AKTAEGIRVSCGLP

-667 MLPKQSAAPKA
+667 MLPKQSAPARPKTKSTVEA
-678 KAKVKAAPT
+678 KANDVSAARSQT
-687 DAFSPSPSARAMGV
+687 VGV
-701 SRDDCYSMLL
+701 TRDDCYSMLL
-711 PMAVKTDDLSGKNG
+711 PTAVKTDDLSGKNG
-725 NGYAKALWE
+725 NGCAKALWE

-746 GCLQAYKEYLENP
+746 GCLQAYEEYLENP
-759 LAVVRGKMLARVPE
+759 LAVVRGKMLARVPGE
-773 EVFPEEDS
+773 AFSEEDP
-781 WRVLLWHFFFDE
+781 WHVLLWHFFFDE

-817 GSSEYVVSTA
+817 GSSEYVASTA

-838 AAARGDGWDRALE
+838 AAARGDDWDRALE
-851 HMLGLMLCWMF
+851 HALGLMLCWMF

-870 SVAFANDGLLTGGGV
+870 SVALANDGLLTGGGV
-885 ASARKKSKAGRV
+885 APSRKKPKAGRV

-906 GPAHIDLEEGRELRV
+906 GPARIDLEEGRELRV

-948 EFSGEKAWGVLNL
+948 EFSGEKAWGAMNL

-982 EHAFLLYAGSDSQRK
+982 EHALLLYAGSKPQGK
-997 EKGWLAFD
+997 EKGWLVFD
-1005 LASTNGTLIARSNA
+1005 LASTNGTLIVRSNA
-1019 DGSMSNVIV
+1019 DGSMSNVIA

-1041 SFGAACAGDEQLLRE
+1041 SFGPACAGDELLLRE
-1056 AARRAGAAV
+1056 VARRAGAVV
-1065 QMHGACIMPGDTLV
+1065 QMRGACIMPGDTLV
-1079 FGFAVVEDA
+1079 FGFAVMEDA

>member
-1 MGGKD
+1 M
-6 KRASRKGAVVSKD
+6 SKN
-19 EFAEYGHDANERH
+19 EFAEYEHGANESH
-32 GDDECRDANESR
+32 GDDECRDANEDGAA
-44 IAGECRDA
+44 AGEA
-52 NEGGIAGE
+52 
-60 RCGANEGGPVDGERD
+60 
-75 GRRAAR
+75 
-81 GGKGSHG
+81 
-88 GCEIDKNDAAHKKG
+88 
-102 ATNDG
+102 
-107 SAVHRGVADGDAVD
+107 
-121 VAAGNAADV
+121 AADV
-130 AARATVDVAVAAAGA
+130 AAAAGKA
-145 TVDAAAAAVVT
+145 
-156 DADVAAG
+156 
-163 DTADIAVDAAAAS
+163 AVDAAAADDAVVGANVGEGANES
-176 ATVDAAAAAD
+176 AAAAE
-186 AVDVAAA
+186 
-193 GTSTDADA
+193 
-201 AAAAVATTDATAD
+201 

-221 AHRAAVR
+221 AHRAAIR
-228 AQLRQQGAFGQQ
+228 AQRRQRGTFGQQ
-240 GSAWGGLPY
+240 DSEWGGLPY
-249 SDALLQEGLEHARII
+249 SDALLQEGLEHARVI
-264 AEKRINGTPR
+264 AEKRISGAPR

-382 EARKYFTIIKA
+382 EARKYFAIIKA

-410 ELLEALAEYTATRGL
+410 ELLEALAEHTATRGL
-425 GREAMLDILDRGS
+425 SRKAMLDILDRGS
-438 DGVHRVVFSA
+438 DGVHRVAFSA
-448 ASPRDRE
+448 ALPCGRG
-455 AASASACAS
+455 AAPAAARAS
-464 VVPVAKLA
+464 VVPAVKLA

-477 VVSVVDTIHGA
+477 AVSVVDTINGA
-488 EDAGAEAVAEAGC
+488 EDADAAGFADAERARRASGAETAAVEGCVAG
-501 TARTE
+501 
-506 NTAEENR
+506 
-513 VALSAGGVG
+513 S
-522 ATRVA
+522 
-527 NVAEKQ
+527 
-533 CAVRIESAAGSASS
+533 ESAAGSASM
-547 AGDSVVHD
+547 GGEPVVHD
-555 SDALIFRNGV
+555 SDALIFRNGI

-571 VERAVYRARI
+571 LERAVYKARI
-581 APIIDAGARLQTL
+581 APIVDADARLQTL
-594 AKTAEGIRISCGLP
+594 AKTAEGIRVSCGLP

-667 MLPKQSAAPKA
+667 MFPKQSAPSRVKTKSTVEA
-678 KAKVKAAPT
+678 KANDASAARPQT
-687 DAFSPSPSARAMGV
+687 VGV
-701 SRDDCYSMLL
+701 TRDDCYSMLL

-746 GCLQAYKEYLENP
+746 GCLQAYEEYLENP
-759 LAVVRGKMLARVPE
+759 LAVVRGKMLARVPGE
-773 EVFPEEDS
+773 AFSEEDP

-817 GSSEYVVSTA
+817 GSSEYVASTA
-827 RAYVVKRLLAS
+827 RAYVVKRLLTS
-838 AAARGDGWDRALE
+838 AAVRGDDWDRVLE
-851 HMLGLMLCWMF
+851 HALGLMLCWMF

-870 SVAFANDGLLTGGGV
+870 SVALANDGLLTGGGV
-885 ASARKKSKAGRV
+885 APSRKKPKAGRV

-936 KDECRQLGCRRA
+936 KDEYRQLGCRRA
-948 EFSGEKAWGVLNL
+948 EFSGEKSWGVMNL

-982 EHAFLLYAGSDSQRK
+982 EHALLLYAGSEPQGK
-997 EKGWLAFD
+997 EKGWLVFD
-1005 LASTNGTLIARSNA
+1005 LASTNGTLIVRSNA
-1019 DGSMSNVIV
+1019 DGSMSNVIA
-1028 GFGANNYADARAL
+1028 GFGANNYADARSL
-1041 SFGAACAGDEQLLRE
+1041 SFGPACMGDELLLRE
-1056 AARRAGAAV
+1056 VARRAGAVV
-1065 QMHGACIMPGDTLV
+1065 QMRGACIMPGDTLV
-1079 FGFAVVEDA
+1079 FGFAVMEDA

>member
-1 MGGKD
+1 MGSKD
-6 KRASRKGAVVSKD
+6 KRASREGAVVSKD
-19 EFAEYGHDANERH
+19 EFAEYEHGANESH
-32 GDDECRDANESR
+32 GDDECRDANE
-44 IAGECRDA
+44 
-52 NEGGIAGE
+52 
-60 RCGANEGGPVDGERD
+60 DG
-75 GRRAAR
+75 
-81 GGKGSHG
+81 
-88 GCEIDKNDAAHKKG
+88 
-102 ATNDG
+102 
-107 SAVHRGVADGDAVD
+107 
-121 VAAGNAADV
+121 
-130 AARATVDVAVAAAGA
+130 AAAGKA
-145 TVDAAAAAVVT
+145 T
-156 DADVAAG
+156 
-163 DTADIAVDAAAAS
+163 
-176 ATVDAAAAAD
+176 
-186 AVDVAAA
+186 
-193 GTSTDADA
+193 ADA
-201 AAAAVATTDATAD
+201 AAAAGKAKADAAAAED
-214 DAKARRR
+214 ANAKARRR
-221 AHRAAVR
+221 AHRAAIR
-228 AQLRQQGAFGQQ
+228 AQRRQRGAFGQQ
-240 GSAWGGLPY
+240 GSEWGGLPY
-249 SDALLQEGLEHARII
+249 SDALLQEGLEHARVI
-264 AEKRINGTPR
+264 AEKRISGAPR

-382 EARKYFTIIKA
+382 EARKYFAIIKA

-410 ELLEALAEYTATRGL
+410 ELLEALAEHTATRGL
-425 GREAMLDILDRGS
+425 SREAMLDILDRGS
-438 DGVHRVVFSA
+438 DGVHRVAFSA
-448 ASPRDRE
+448 APPCGRG
-455 AASASACAS
+455 AAPAAARAS
-464 VVPVAKLA
+464 VVPAAKLA
-472 AGAAD
+472 AGAMDA
-477 VVSVVDTIHGA
+477 VSVVDTINGA
-488 EDAGAEAVAEAGC
+488 EDADAAGFVDAERARQTSGAETAAVEGCVAGS
-501 TARTE
+501 E
-506 NTAEENR
+506 
-513 VALSAGGVG
+513 G
-522 ATRVA
+522 
-527 NVAEKQ
+527 
-533 CAVRIESAAGSASS
+533 AAGSASMGGEP
-547 AGDSVVHD
+547 AVHD
-555 SDALIFRNGV
+555 SDALIFRNGI

-571 VERAVYRARI
+571 LERAVYKARL
-581 APIIDAGARLQTL
+581 APIVDADARLQTL
-594 AKTAEGIRISCGLP
+594 AKTAEGIRVSCGLP

-667 MLPKQSAAPKA
+667 MLPKQSALSRA
-678 KAKVKAAPT
+678 KTKSTAEAKVNDVLAARPQT
-687 DAFSPSPSARAMGV
+687 VGV
-701 SRDDCYSMLL
+701 TRDDCYSMLL

-746 GCLQAYKEYLENP
+746 GRLQAYEEYLENP
-759 LAVVRGKMLARVPE
+759 LAVVRGKMLARVPGE
-773 EVFPEEDS
+773 AFSEEDP
-781 WRVLLWHFFFDE
+781 WHVLLWHFFFDE

-817 GSSEYVVSTA
+817 GSSEYVASTA

-838 AAARGDGWDRALE
+838 AAARGDDWDRALE
-851 HMLGLMLCWMF
+851 HALGLMLCWMF

-870 SVAFANDGLLTGGGV
+870 SVALANDGLLTGGGV
-885 ASARKKSKAGRV
+885 APSRKKPKVGRV

-906 GPAHIDLEEGRELRV
+906 GPVRIGLEEGRELRV

-936 KDECRQLGCRRA
+936 KDECRQLGCRRV
-948 EFSGEKAWGVLNL
+948 EFSGEKAWGAMNL

-982 EHAFLLYAGSDSQRK
+982 EHALLLYAGSEPQGK
-997 EKGWLAFD
+997 EKGWLVFD
-1005 LASTNGTLIARSNA
+1005 LASTNGTLIVRSNA
-1019 DGSMSNVIV
+1019 DGSMSNVIA

-1041 SFGAACAGDEQLLRE
+1041 SFGPACAGDELLLRE
-1056 AARRAGAAV
+1056 AARRAGAVV
-1065 QMHGACIMPGDTLV
+1065 QMRGACIMPGDTLV
-1079 FGFAVVEDA
+1079 FGFAVMEDA

>member
-1 MGGKD
+1 MAPFFKILALVFLAAVLSSVKRYEHLTRAFNRFSCGVWLAAQITMGSKD
-6 KRASRKGAVVSKD
+6 KKASREGAVVSKD
-19 EFAEYGHDANERH
+19 EFAEYEHGTNESH
-32 GDDECRDANESR
+32 GDERRDANE
-44 IAGECRDA
+44 
-52 NEGGIAGE
+52 
-60 RCGANEGGPVDGERD
+60 DG
-75 GRRAAR
+75 
-81 GGKGSHG
+81 
-88 GCEIDKNDAAHKKG
+88 
-102 ATNDG
+102 
-107 SAVHRGVADGDAVD
+107 
-121 VAAGNAADV
+121 
-130 AARATVDVAVAAAGA
+130 AAAGKA
-145 TVDAAAAAVVT
+145 
-156 DADVAAG
+156 
-163 DTADIAVDAAAAS
+163 TADATASAGKAAS
-176 ATVDAAAAAD
+176 
-186 AVDVAAA
+186 DVAAA
-193 GTSTDADA
+193 DD
-201 AAAAVATTDATAD
+201 AVAGANAGEGANESAVAD
-214 DAKARRR
+214 EDAKARRR
-221 AHRAAVR
+221 AHRAAIR
-228 AQLRQQGAFGQQ
+228 AQRRQRGAFGQQ
-240 GSAWGGLPY
+240 GSEWGGLPY
-249 SDALLQEGLEHARII
+249 SDALLQEGLEHARVI
-264 AEKRINGTPR
+264 AEKRISGATR

-382 EARKYFTIIKA
+382 EARKYFAIIKA

-410 ELLEALAEYTATRGL
+410 ELLEALAEHTATRGL
-425 GREAMLDILDRGS
+425 SREAMLDILDRGA

-448 ASPRDRE
+448 SSPHGRE
-455 AASASACAS
+455 AASAGVRAS
-464 VVPVAKLA
+464 VVPAAKLA

-477 VVSVVDTIHGA
+477 AVSVVDTINGA
-488 EDAGAEAVAEAGC
+488 EDADAADFADAERARRASGAETAAVEGCVAGS
-501 TARTE
+501 E
-506 NTAEENR
+506 
-513 VALSAGGVG
+513 G
-522 ATRVA
+522 
-527 NVAEKQ
+527 
-533 CAVRIESAAGSASS
+533 AAGSASM
-547 AGDSVVHD
+547 GGEPVVHD
-555 SDALIFRNGV
+555 SDALIFRNGI

-571 VERAVYRARI
+571 LERAVYKARI
-581 APIIDAGARLQTL
+581 APIVDADARLQTL
-594 AKTAEGIRISCGLP
+594 AKTAEGIRVSCGLP

-632 GVYSGAETSTWLR
+632 SVYSGAETSTWLR

-667 MLPKQSAAPKA
+667 MLPKQSALSRAKTKSTAEA
-678 KAKVKAAPT
+678 KANNG
-687 DAFSPSPSARAMGV
+687 SEARPQTVGV
-701 SRDDCYSMLL
+701 TRDDCYSMLL

-746 GCLQAYKEYLENP
+746 GCLQAYEEYLENP
-759 LAVVRGKMLARVPE
+759 LAVARGKMLARVPGE
-773 EVFPEEDS
+773 AFSEEDP
-781 WRVLLWHFFFDE
+781 WHVLLWHFFFDE

-817 GSSEYVVSTA
+817 GSNEYVVSTA
-827 RAYVVKRLLAS
+827 RAYAVKRLLAS
-838 AAARGDGWDRALE
+838 AAARGDGWDCALE
-851 HMLGLMLCWMF
+851 HALGLMLCWMF

-870 SVAFANDGLLTGGGV
+870 SVALANDGLLTGGGV
-885 ASARKKSKAGRV
+885 APSRKKSKAGRV

-906 GPAHIDLEEGRELRV
+906 GPARIDLEEGRELRV
-921 HPWLRPRVGIGHAFE
+921 HPWLRPRVGIGHVFE

-948 EFSGEKAWGVLNL
+948 EFSGEEAWGAVNL

-982 EHAFLLYAGSDSQRK
+982 EHALLLYAGSEPQGK
-997 EKGWLAFD
+997 EKGWLVFD
-1005 LASTNGTLIARSNA
+1005 LASTNGTLIVRSNA

-1028 GFGANNYADARAL
+1028 GFGASNYADARAL
-1041 SFGAACAGDEQLLRE
+1041 SFGLACAGDELLLRE
-1056 AARRAGAAV
+1056 VARRAGAVV
-1065 QMHGACIMPGDTLV
+1065 QMRGACIMPGDTLV

>member
-1 MGGKD
+1 MAPFFKILVLVFLAAVLSSVKRYEHLTRAFNGFSCGVWLAVQITMGSKD
-6 KRASRKGAVVSKD
+6 KRALREGAVVSKD
-19 EFAEYGHDANERH
+19 EFAEYEHGANESH
-32 GDDECRDANESR
+32 GDDECRDANE
-44 IAGECRDA
+44 
-52 NEGGIAGE
+52 
-60 RCGANEGGPVDGERD
+60 DG
-75 GRRAAR
+75 
-81 GGKGSHG
+81 
-88 GCEIDKNDAAHKKG
+88 
-102 ATNDG
+102 
-107 SAVHRGVADGDAVD
+107 
-121 VAAGNAADV
+121 
-130 AARATVDVAVAAAGA
+130 AAAGKA
-145 TVDAAAAAVVT
+145 TADATAAAAV
-156 DADVAAG
+156 AA
-163 DTADIAVDAAAAS
+163 
-176 ATVDAAAAAD
+176 
-186 AVDVAAA
+186 
-193 GTSTDADA
+193 ADA
-201 AAAAVATTDATAD
+201 AAADDAVAGANAGEGANESAAAAEG
-214 DAKARRR
+214 AKARRR
-221 AHRAAVR
+221 AHRAAIR
-228 AQLRQQGAFGQQ
+228 AQRRQRGAFGQQ
-240 GSAWGGLPY
+240 GSEWGGLPY
-249 SDALLQEGLEHARII
+249 SDALLQEGLEHARVI
-264 AEKRINGTPR
+264 AEKRISGAPR

-382 EARKYFTIIKA
+382 EARKYFAIIKA

-410 ELLEALAEYTATRGL
+410 ELLEALAEHTATRGL
-425 GREAMLDILDRGS
+425 SREAMLDILDRGS
-438 DGVHRVVFSA
+438 DGVHRVAFSA
-448 ASPRDRE
+448 ASPCGRG
-455 AASASACAS
+455 AAPAAARAS
-464 VVPVAKLA
+464 VVPAAKLA
-472 AGAAD
+472 AGAMDA
-477 VVSVVDTIHGA
+477 VSVVGTVNGA
-488 EDAGAEAVAEAGC
+488 EEADAASFADAERARRASGAETAAVEGCVAGS
-501 TARTE
+501 E
-506 NTAEENR
+506 
-513 VALSAGGVG
+513 G
-522 ATRVA
+522 
-527 NVAEKQ
+527 
-533 CAVRIESAAGSASS
+533 AAGSVSM
-547 AGDSVVHD
+547 GGEPVVYD
-555 SDALIFRNGV
+555 SDALIFRNGI

-571 VERAVYRARI
+571 LERAVYKARI
-581 APIIDAGARLQTL
+581 APVIDADARLQTL
-594 AKTAEGIRISCGLP
+594 AKTAEGIRVSCGLP

-667 MLPKQSAAPKA
+667 MFPKQSALSRVKTKSTVEA
-678 KAKVKAAPT
+678 KAN
-687 DAFSPSPSARAMGV
+687 DASADRPQTVGV
-701 SRDDCYSMLL
+701 TRDDCYSMLL

-746 GCLQAYKEYLENP
+746 GCLQAYEEYLENP
-759 LAVVRGKMLARVPE
+759 LAVVRGKMLAKVPGE
-773 EVFPEEDS
+773 AFSEEDP

-817 GSSEYVVSTA
+817 GSSEYVASTA

-851 HMLGLMLCWMF
+851 HALGLMLCWMF

-870 SVAFANDGLLTGGGV
+870 SVALANDGLLTGGGV
-885 ASARKKSKAGRV
+885 APSRKKPKAGRV

-906 GPAHIDLEEGRELRV
+906 GPVRIDLEEGRELRV

-948 EFSGEKAWGVLNL
+948 EFSGEEAWGAMNL

-982 EHAFLLYAGSDSQRK
+982 EHALLLYAGSEPRGK

-1005 LASTNGTLIARSNA
+1005 LASTNGTLIVRSNA

-1041 SFGAACAGDEQLLRE
+1041 SFGPACAGDELLLRE
-1056 AARRAGAAV
+1056 VARRAGAAV
-1065 QMHGACIMPGDTLV
+1065 QMRGTCIMPGDTLV
-1079 FGFAVVEDA
+1079 FGFAVMEDA
-1088 NGVVSF
+1088 NGVVSL

>member
-19 EFAEYGHDANERH
+19 EFAEYGHDANERQ
-32 GDDECRDANESR
+32 GDD
-44 IAGECRDA
+44 ECRDA
-52 NEGGIAGE
+52 NEGGIAAE
-60 RCGANEGGPVDGERD
+60 CCGANEGGPVDGERD
-75 GRRAAR
+75 GRRTAR

-88 GCEIDKNDAAHKKG
+88 GCEIDKNDAAREKG
-102 ATNDG
+102 AINDG
-107 SAVHRGVADGDAVD
+107 SAVHRGAAAGGAVD

-163 DTADIAVDAAAAS
+163 DTADVAVDAAAAS
-176 ATVDAAAAAD
+176 ATADAVAAAD
-186 AVDVAAA
+186 A
-193 GTSTDADA
+193 
-201 AAAAVATTDATAD
+201 TTDAAAD

-228 AQLRQQGAFGQQ
+228 AQRRQQGC
-240 GSAWGGLPY
+240 SAWGGLPY
-249 SDALLQEGLEHARII
+249 SDALLREGLEHARAI
-264 AEKRINGTPR
+264 AEKRINGAPR

-285 VNLALLAKAGRL
+285 VNLALLARAGRL

-313 TKGYKRLFEAHDLGA
+313 TKGYRRLFEAHDLGA

-344 FNLSEGHVLN
+344 FDLSEGHVLN

-448 ASPRDRE
+448 ASPRDRG
-455 AASASACAS
+455 AASAGARAS
-464 VVPVAKLA
+464 VVPAAKLA

-477 VVSVVDTIHGA
+477 VVSVVDTMHGA

-501 TARTE
+501 AARTE
-506 NTAEENR
+506 STAEENR
-513 VALSAGGVG
+513 VSFSAGGVG

-527 NVAEKQ
+527 NVPEKQ
-533 CAVRIESAAGSASS
+533 CAVRIESVASS
-547 AGDSVVHD
+547 ASVGGDSVVHD
-555 SDALIFRNGV
+555 ADALIFRNGI

-571 VERAVYRARI
+571 VERAVYKARI
-581 APIIDAGARLQTL
+581 APIIDSDARLQTL
-594 AKTAEGIRISCGLP
+594 AKTAEGIRVSCGLP

-701 SRDDCYSMLL
+701 SRDDCYSMLIPL
-711 PMAVKTDDLSGKNG
+711 AVKTDDLSGKNG

-746 GCLQAYKEYLENP
+746 GRLRAYEDYLENP
-759 LAVVRGKMLARVPE
+759 LAAVRANVLARVPGE
-773 EVFPEEDS
+773 AFPEEDS
-781 WRVLLWHFFFDE
+781 WHGLLWHFFFDE

-817 GSSEYVVSTA
+817 GSSEYVASTA
-827 RAYVVKRLLAS
+827 RASVVKRLLTL

-851 HMLGLMLCWMF
+851 HALGLMLCWMF

-870 SVAFANDGLLTGGGV
+870 SVALANDGLLTGGGV
-885 ASARKKSKAGRV
+885 APSRKKLKAGRV

-906 GPAHIDLEEGRELRV
+906 GPARIDLEEGRELRV
-921 HPWLRPRVGIGHAFE
+921 HPWLHPRVGIGHAFE

-948 EFSGEKAWGVLNL
+948 EFSGEEAWGAMNL
-961 PGQQECLALGANGRA
+961 PGQQECLAGGANGRA

-1028 GFGANNYADARAL
+1028 GFGANNYADVRAL

-1065 QMHGACIMPGDTLV
+1065 QMYGACIMPGDTLV

>member
-1 MGGKD
+1 MDGKD
-6 KRASRKGAVVSKD
+6 KKASREGAVVSKD
-19 EFAEYGHDANERH
+19 EFAEYEHGANESH
-32 GDDECRDANESR
+32 GDDECRDANE
-44 IAGECRDA
+44 D
-52 NEGGIAGE
+52 
-60 RCGANEGGPVDGERD
+60 GA
-75 GRRAAR
+75 
-81 GGKGSHG
+81 
-88 GCEIDKNDAAHKKG
+88 
-102 ATNDG
+102 
-107 SAVHRGVADGDAVD
+107 
-121 VAAGNAADV
+121 AAGKAAADV
-130 AARATVDVAVAAAGA
+130 ATADDAVAGVNAGEGA
-145 TVDAAAAAVVT
+145 TIAAAAE
-156 DADVAAG
+156 
-163 DTADIAVDAAAAS
+163 
-176 ATVDAAAAAD
+176 
-186 AVDVAAA
+186 
-193 GTSTDADA
+193 
-201 AAAAVATTDATAD
+201 

-221 AHRAAVR
+221 AHRAAIR
-228 AQLRQQGAFGQQ
+228 AQRRQRGAFGQQ
-240 GSAWGGLPY
+240 GSEWGGLPY
-249 SDALLQEGLEHARII
+249 SDALLQEGLEHARVI
-264 AEKRINGTPR
+264 AEKRINGAPR

-382 EARKYFTIIKA
+382 EARKYFAIIKA

-410 ELLEALAEYTATRGL
+410 ELLEALAEHTVTCGL

-448 ASPRDRE
+448 ASSRDRG
-455 AASASACAS
+455 AASAGTCAS
-464 VVPVAKLA
+464 VVPAAKLA

-477 VVSVVDTIHGA
+477 VVSVVDAMHGA
-488 EDAGAEAVAEAGC
+488 ENADAADFADAERARRASGAETAAVEGCVAGS
-501 TARTE
+501 E
-506 NTAEENR
+506 
-513 VALSAGGVG
+513 G
-522 ATRVA
+522 
-527 NVAEKQ
+527 
-533 CAVRIESAAGSASS
+533 AAGSASM
-547 AGDSVVHD
+547 GGEPVVHD
-555 SDALIFRNGV
+555 SDALIFRNGI

-571 VERAVYRARI
+571 LERAVYKARI
-581 APIIDAGARLQTL
+581 APIADADARLQTL
-594 AKTAEGIRISCGLP
+594 AKTAEGIRVSCGLP

-667 MLPKQSAAPKA
+667 MLPKQSAPSRAKTKSTVEA
-678 KAKVKAAPT
+678 KANDASAARPQT
-687 DAFSPSPSARAMGV
+687 VGV
-701 SRDDCYSMLL
+701 TRDDCYSMLL

-746 GCLQAYKEYLENP
+746 GRLQAYEEYLENP
-759 LAVVRGKMLARVPE
+759 LAVVRGKMLARVPGE
-773 EVFPEEDS
+773 AFSEEDP
-781 WRVLLWHFFFDE
+781 WHVLLWHFFFDE

-817 GSSEYVVSTA
+817 GSSEYVASTA

-838 AAARGDGWDRALE
+838 AAARGDDWDRALE
-851 HMLGLMLCWMF
+851 HALGLMLCWMF

-870 SVAFANDGLLTGGGV
+870 SVALANDGLLTGGGV
-885 ASARKKSKAGRV
+885 APSRKKPKAGRV

-906 GPAHIDLEEGRELRV
+906 GPVRIDLEEGRELRV

-948 EFSGEKAWGVLNL
+948 EFSGEKAWGAMNL

-982 EHAFLLYAGSDSQRK
+982 EHALLLYAGSEPQGK
-997 EKGWLAFD
+997 EKGWLVFD
-1005 LASTNGTLIARSNA
+1005 LASTNGTLIVRSNA

-1028 GFGANNYADARAL
+1028 GFGASNYADARAL
-1041 SFGAACAGDEQLLRE
+1041 SFGPACAGDELLLCKV
-1056 AARRAGAAV
+1056 ARRAGAVV
-1065 QMHGACIMPGDTLV
+1065 QMCGACIMPGDTLV

>member
-1 MGGKD
+1 M
-6 KRASRKGAVVSKD
+6 SKD

-32 GDDECRDANESR
+32 GDDECRDANE
-44 IAGECRDA
+44 
-52 NEGGIAGE
+52 
-60 RCGANEGGPVDGERD
+60 DG
-75 GRRAAR
+75 
-81 GGKGSHG
+81 
-88 GCEIDKNDAAHKKG
+88 
-102 ATNDG
+102 
-107 SAVHRGVADGDAVD
+107 
-121 VAAGNAADV
+121 
-130 AARATVDVAVAAAGA
+130 AAAGEA
-145 TVDAAAAAVVT
+145 TTDADAAA
-156 DADVAAG
+156 VA
-163 DTADIAVDAAAAS
+163 
-176 ATVDAAAAAD
+176 
-186 AVDVAAA
+186 
-193 GTSTDADA
+193 TDADA
-201 AAAAVATTDATAD
+201 AAAADAAIAIAATAD

-228 AQLRQQGAFGQQ
+228 AQRRQQGAFGQQ

-249 SDALLQEGLEHARII
+249 SDALLQEGLEHARAI
-264 AEKRINGTPR
+264 AEKRINGAPR
-274 TAEDWLDNNAE
+274 TAEDWLDNDAE
-285 VNLALLAKAGRL
+285 VNLALLARAGRL

-313 TKGYKRLFEAHDLGA
+313 TKGYGRLFEAHDLGA

-410 ELLEALAEYTATRGL
+410 ELLEALAEHTATRGL

-448 ASPRDRE
+448 TSSCDRE
-455 AASASACAS
+455 AASAGAYAS
-464 VVPVAKLA
+464 VVPAAKLA

-477 VVSVVDTIHGA
+477 VVSVVNTMQGA
-488 EDAGAEAVAEAGC
+488 ENADAAGSAGAALVRQASDAEDVVEAGC
-501 TARTE
+501 AARTE
-506 NTAEENR
+506 STAEENR
-513 VALSAGGVG
+513 VAFSAGGVG

-533 CAVRIESAAGSASS
+533 CAARTESAVGSASLG
-547 AGDSVVHD
+547 GDSVVHD

-581 APIIDAGARLQTL
+581 APIIDTDARLQTL
-594 AKTAEGIRISCGLP
+594 AKTAEGIRVSCGLP

-667 MLPKQSAAPKA
+667 MLPKQSAVPKA
-678 KAKVKAAPT
+678 KAKGKAAPT
-687 DAFSPSPSARAMGV
+687 DVFSTSPSARAMGV
-701 SRDDCYSMLL
+701 TRDDCYSMLL
-711 PMAVKTDDLSGKNG
+711 PLAVKTDDLSGKNG

-746 GCLQAYKEYLENP
+746 GRLQAYEEYLENP
-759 LAVVRGKMLARVPE
+759 LAVVRANVLARVPGE
-773 EVFPEEDS
+773 AFPEEDS
-781 WRVLLWHFFFDE
+781 WHGLLWHFFFDE

-817 GSSEYVVSTA
+817 GSSEYVASTA

-851 HMLGLMLCWMF
+851 HALGLMLCWMF

-870 SVAFANDGLLTGGGV
+870 SVALANDGLLTGGGV
-885 ASARKKSKAGRV
+885 APSRKKPKAGRV

-906 GPAHIDLEEGRELRV
+906 GPARIDLEEGRELRV
-921 HPWLRPRVGIGHAFE
+921 HPWLHPRVGIGHAFE

-948 EFSGEKAWGVLNL
+948 EFSGEEAWGAMNL
-961 PGQQECLALGANGRA
+961 PGQQECLAGGANGRA

-982 EHAFLLYAGSDSQRK
+982 EHAFLLYVGSDSQRK

-1005 LASTNGTLIARSNA
+1005 LASTNGTLIVRSNA

>member
-1 MGGKD
+1 M
-6 KRASRKGAVVSKD
+6 SKD
-19 EFAEYGHDANERH
+19 EFAEYEH
-32 GDDECRDANESR
+32 GANESHGE
-44 IAGECRDA
+44 GECRDA
-52 NEGGIAGE
+52 NE
-60 RCGANEGGPVDGERD
+60 DG
-75 GRRAAR
+75 
-81 GGKGSHG
+81 
-88 GCEIDKNDAAHKKG
+88 
-102 ATNDG
+102 
-107 SAVHRGVADGDAVD
+107 
-121 VAAGNAADV
+121 
-130 AARATVDVAVAAAGA
+130 AAAGKAA
-145 TVDAAAAAVVT
+145 TDAAAADDAVV
-156 DADVAAG
+156 DANAG
-163 DTADIAVDAAAAS
+163 EGANES
-176 ATVDAAAAAD
+176 AAAD
-186 AVDVAAA
+186 E
-193 GTSTDADA
+193 
-201 AAAAVATTDATAD
+201 

-221 AHRAAVR
+221 AHRAAIR
-228 AQLRQQGAFGQQ
+228 AQRRQRGAFGQQ
-240 GSAWGGLPY
+240 GSEWGGLPY
-249 SDALLQEGLEHARII
+249 SDALLQEGLEHARVI
-264 AEKRINGTPR
+264 AEKRISGAPR

-313 TKGYKRLFEAHDLGA
+313 TKRYKRLFEAHDLGA

-382 EARKYFTIIKA
+382 EARKYFAIIKA

-410 ELLEALAEYTATRGL
+410 ELLEALAEHTATRGL
-425 GREAMLDILDRGS
+425 SREAMLDILDRGS
-438 DGVHRVVFSA
+438 DGVHRVTFSA
-448 ASPRDRE
+448 APPCGRGVAP
-455 AASASACAS
+455 AAARAS
-464 VVPVAKLA
+464 VVPAAKLA

-477 VVSVVDTIHGA
+477 AVSVVDTINGA
-488 EDAGAEAVAEAGC
+488 EDADAERARRVSGAETAAVEGC
-501 TARTE
+501 
-506 NTAEENR
+506 
-513 VALSAGGVG
+513 VADSEG
-522 ATRVA
+522 
-527 NVAEKQ
+527 
-533 CAVRIESAAGSASS
+533 AAGSVSM
-547 AGDSVVHD
+547 GGESVVHD
-555 SDALIFRNGV
+555 SDALIFRNGI

-571 VERAVYRARI
+571 LERAVYKARI
-581 APIIDAGARLQTL
+581 APVIDADARLQTL
-594 AKTAEGIRISCGLP
+594 AKTAEGIRVSCGLP

-667 MLPKQSAAPKA
+667 MFPKQSALSRAKTKSTAEA
-678 KAKVKAAPT
+678 KANDGSAARPQT
-687 DAFSPSPSARAMGV
+687 VGV
-701 SRDDCYSMLL
+701 TRDDCYSMLL
-711 PMAVKTDDLSGKNG
+711 PTAVKTDDLSGKNG

-746 GCLQAYKEYLENP
+746 GCLQAYEEYLENP
-759 LAVVRGKMLARVPE
+759 LAVVRGKMLAKVPGE
-773 EVFPEEDS
+773 AFSEEDP

-802 VAALKDALIHDAAVT
+802 VATLKDALIHDAAVT
-817 GSSEYVVSTA
+817 GSSEYVASTA

-838 AAARGDGWDRALE
+838 AAARGGDWDRALE
-851 HMLGLMLCWMF
+851 HALGLMLCWMF

-870 SVAFANDGLLTGGGV
+870 SVALANDGLLTGGGV
-885 ASARKKSKAGRV
+885 APSRKKPKAGRV

-906 GPAHIDLEEGRELRV
+906 GPARIDLEEGRELHV

-948 EFSGEKAWGVLNL
+948 EFSGEKAWGAMNL

-982 EHAFLLYAGSDSQRK
+982 EHALLLYAGSEPQGK
-997 EKGWLAFD
+997 EKGWLVFD
-1005 LASTNGTLIARSNA
+1005 LASTNGTLIVRSNA
-1019 DGSMSNVIV
+1019 DGSMSNVIA

-1041 SFGAACAGDEQLLRE
+1041 SFGPACAGDELLLRE
-1056 AARRAGAAV
+1056 VARRAGAAV
-1065 QMHGACIMPGDTLV
+1065 QMRGACIMPGDTLV
-1079 FGFAVVEDA
+1079 FGFAVMEDA